1 MDRILLND
9 LLGLSIDEINN
20 AKIKFNQNNGE
31 EDPMEVYLHDPEL
44 INNQWLFWR
53 SKTRYFRVGQL
64 AICSLRLGYDAWLL
78 TTIKMITKD
87 LDVVNGVNYEGFEI
101 EKYKKLFGRVIVKY
115 HKKTQSQGYNAIT
128 ILHNIEVLEV
138 LPTSFDGDD
147 FQGYDKISLSF
158 KQLES
163 IISRSKKSWIAA
175 LENQKGVYLITDVSN
190 GKMYVG
196 SATGNNGMLLDRW
209 RNYILTGHGYNREL
223 INIIG
228 KNGKEYAMSNFCFSL
243 LENYNSRTD
252 SKLIIS
258 REQWWKKVLL
268 TREYGYNKN

>member
-1 MDRILLND
+1 MKLIIQR
-9 LLGLSIDEINN
+9 LSST
-20 AKIKFNQNNGE
+20 KIMVMI
-31 EDPMEVYLHDPEL
+31 EDPMEVYLQDPEL

-53 SKTRYFRVGQL
+53 NKVRYFRVGQV
-64 AICSLRLGYDAWLL
+64 AICFLRLGYDTWLL
-78 TTIKMITKD
+78 TTIKLITKD
-87 LDVVNGVNYEGFEI
+87 LGVVEGINYEGFEI
-101 EKYKKLFGRVIVKY
+101 EKYKNLFGRVIVKY
-115 HKKTQSQGYNAIT
+115 HKKTQSQGYNAKT
-128 ILHNIEVLEV
+128 LLHDIEVLEV
-138 LPTSFDGDD
+138 LPTSFDGDE
-147 FQGYDKISLSF
+147 FQGYDKVSLSF

-163 IISRSKKSWIAA
+163 IINRSKKSWIVA
-175 LENQKGVYLITDVSN
+175 LENQKGVYLITDMSN

-209 RNYILTGHGYNREL
+209 RNYIITGHGNNREL
-223 INIIG
+223 FDVIS
-228 KNGKEYAMSNFCFSL
+228 KNGKEYAIMNFSFSL

>member
-20 AKIKFNQNNGE
+20 TKIKFNQNNGE

-53 SKTRYFRVGQL
+53 SKTRYFRVGQV
-64 AICSLRLGYDAWLL
+64 AICFLRLGYDTWLL

-87 LDVVNGVNYEGFEI
+87 LDVVNGINYEGCEI

-209 RNYILTGHGYNREL
+209 RNYILTGHGNNREL
-223 INIIG
+223 ISIIG
-228 KNGKEYAMSNFCFSL
+228 KNGKEYAMNNFCFSL

-252 SKLIIS
+252 SKMIIS